1 MEWLIII
8 LIILAIAAIIYW
20 FIGLA
25 HMAPVL
31 ACVIAMI
38 VVLVAYIIAHYILKH
53 IYKQKNEKL
62 TSDSNPEI
70 VSARKLD
77 AQNEKLN
84 ESNRTAA
91 LKKKEDEY
99 QIKIE
104 NYKEELYAL
113 KVQKAELAR
122 ELAAMDCLAD
132 SDKNSETVDYL
143 IQQLEKHRA
152 DSIKEALQRYDA
164 MQEKETQKAAD
175 RIRHQFDFERN
186 ERRRQEERQ
195 RQLDMEQEQIRHN
208 RQVERE
214 LEQARKDAEWYRR
227 YGS

>member
-31 ACVIAMI
+31 ACVIAMV
-38 VVLVAYIIAHYILKH
+38 VVLVVYIIAHYILKR
-53 IYKQKNEKL
+53 IYKQKSDKL
-62 TSDSNPEI
+62 ASDSNPEI

-77 AQNEKLN
+77 TQNQKIN
-84 ESNRTAA
+84 ESNRIAA
-91 LKKKEDEY
+91 LKKKQDDY
-99 QIKIE
+99 QPKIE
-104 NYKEELYAL
+104 FCVKELLVLQLQHTAL
-113 KVQKAELAR
+113 QK

-132 SDKNSETVDYL
+132 GDKNNKTVDYL
-143 IQQLEKHRA
+143 IQQLENHRA
-152 DSIKEALQRYDA
+152 DSIKEALQQYDT
-164 MQEKETQKAAD
+164 MQEKEAQRAAD
-175 RIRHQFDFERN
+175 RFRRQLAFER
-186 ERRRQEERQ
+186 EEQRRQEERQ
-195 RQLDMEQEQIRHN
+195 HQLDMELEQIRHN

-214 LEQARKDAEWYRR
+214 LEQARKDEEWYRR